1 MNIKLITTAIMT
13 LMLTFGTS
21 AKEENNSDRIVEVVI
36 WKTNSNFT
44 EEEVLHKAR
53 VLNKFIENQKGF
65 ISRDLSKSEEGEWLD
80 LVYWSSIEDA
90 NAAAKL
96 AQSCEIC
103 QPFFDTID
111 MSSMKFY
118 HFKSQFKFK
127 NIKL

>member
-1 MNIKLITTAIMT
+1 MNIKLITTAMVT
-13 LMLTFGTS
+13 LMLTLSAS
-21 AKEENNSDRIVEVVI
+21 AKEKTSSDRIVEVVI
-36 WKTNSNFT
+36 WKVKSNFT
-44 EEEVLHKAR
+44 EEEVLNKAR
-53 VLNKFIENQKGF
+53 ALNTFIENQKGF
-65 ISRDLSKSEEGEWLD
+65 ISRDLSKSNQGEWLD

-111 MSSMKFY
+111 MNSMKFY
-118 HFKSQFKFK
+118 HFKSQLKFK